1 MMKMFKSSQLRFVA
15 ALAALVGL
23 VVVAGAVAVS
33 SFVLQAVSIY
43 YVPDTAIVSVYLI
56 CLLAL
61 WQLVVWITPS
71 RRRQGRRSVGD
82 APAQDSR

>member
-1 MMKMFKSSQLRFVA
+1 MMKMFKSRRIRYTA
-15 ALAALVGL
+15 TLAALVGL
-23 VVVAGAVAVS
+23 VVVGGALAVS

-56 CLLAL
+56 CLLVL

-71 RRRQGRRSVGD
+71 RRR
-82 APAQDSR
+82 